1 MTRKIVNEAVI
12 GVLAVI
18 SIILIAVESLVNLSN
33 TTLIV
38 LYIVDGAICL
48 VFAWDFIV
56 RLRASEA
63 GSRFWL
69 TSGYEIL
76 AMIPAVAFYALGM
89 IPAISSS
96 LRILRLIRVVR
107 VIIVIARTSRVMK
120 KSGGF
125 LQRSHL
131 LALSGIS
138 LLIVF
143 IGAYVVLLLEQ
154 GTEGAQ
160 ITNLSDAVWWS
171 ISTVTTVGYGDIVPE
186 SAAGR
191 IMGMVLMA
199 VGIGVMASF
208 VSEFSATLVKSRMA
222 TPGAKDS
229 YKSAMINEVKS
240 RIDKIDEL
248 SESEVALLIQTIQ
261 LLRVKGGERGVD

>member
-1 MTRKIVNEAVI
+1 MTRKIFNEAVI
-12 GVLAVI
+12 GVLAII
-18 SIILIAVESLVNLSN
+18 SIIIIAVETLVDVSM
-33 TTLIV
+33 TTLII
-38 LYIVDGAICL
+38 LYIVDAAICI
-48 VFAWDFIV
+48 VFAWDFAV
-56 RLRASEA
+56 RLRASENRP
-63 GSRFWL
+63 RFWL
-69 TSGYEIL
+69 TGGYEIL
-76 AMIPAVAFYALGM
+76 AMIPAAAFYFLGT
-89 IPAISSS
+89 IPMISSS

-131 LALSGIS
+131 LALSGIT

-160 ITNLSDAVWWS
+160 IHNLSDAVWWS

-186 SAAGR
+186 SIAGR
-191 IMGMVLMA
+191 LVGMLLMA

-208 VSEFSATLVKSRMA
+208 VSEFSATLVKSRI
-222 TPGAKDS
+222 TVPDVKPD
-229 YKSAMINEVKS
+229 YKTAMINEVKS

-248 SESEVALLIQTIQ
+248 SEGEVALLIKTIQ
-261 LLRVKGGERGVD
+261 LLRVKEGK